1 MSAEVRFLED
11 LLAQVDSLPV
21 ESQPKRYWSQRN
33 RDDSQREKSLEAVVH
48 RVRRLVAD
56 LEAHHYFAETL
67 GFDCVDGNGD
77 TGRDIRDEMS
87 VRVGKP
93 DLVDAD
99 DLAWS
104 EDDLCD
110 FIEVHH
116 DLAAYPTRGWYHQYC
131 DCGFHPTRFS
141 RSTGQ
146 ALYRWR
152 INTVLNGT
160 TLDLRLAESGE
171 DVGRMIRVPPDGLHE
186 LLEQATSAPSGE
198 VGGDVA
204 HAIALFRA
212 AHNTREQRRSAVVAL
227 AGILE
232 QRRSLLKESLL
243 SKDEGALFHI
253 ANQFDVRHRGANQRS
268 DYDDS
273 YLEWLF
279 YWYLA
284 TVDLTNKLISLT
296 DGRSLT

>member
-1 MSAEVRFLED
+1 VTTEIRYLED
-11 LLAQVDSLPV
+11 LLAQVDLLPI

-33 RDDSQREKSLEAVVH
+33 RNDPHRETSLAAVVH

-56 LEAHHYFAETL
+56 LERRHYFAETL
-67 GFDCVDGNGD
+67 GFDCVDGHGE
-77 TGRDIRDEMS
+77 TGRDIEGEMS
-87 VRVGKP
+87 TRVGKP
-93 DLVDAD
+93 GLVSAD
-99 DLAWS
+99 DVAWS

-110 FIEVHH
+110 FVEVHH

-146 ALYRWR
+146 ALYRWQ
-152 INTVLNGT
+152 INTVLDGT

-171 DVGRMIRVPPDGLHE
+171 DLGRMVRIAPTGLHD
-186 LLEQATSAPSGE
+186 LLEQAAASAPDGVSN
-198 VGGDVA
+198 DVA

-212 AHNTREQRRSAVVAL
+212 AHNSREQRRSAVVAL

-232 QRRSLLKESLL
+232 QRRGVLKEKLL
-243 SKDEGALFHI
+243 SKDEGALFLI
-253 ANQFDVRHRGANQRS
+253 ANQFDIRHRGADQRA
-268 DYDDS
+268 DYDDA
-273 YLEWLF
+273 YLEWVF

-284 TVDLTNKLISLT
+284 TIELTNKMLSMQNPPE
-296 DGRSLT
+296 S